1 MSRFREKNSFCL
13 PWGLLDRALSVVG
26 AEDPLP
32 NRQNPL
38 IRSTRYIVLWH
49 NILPTLSYKTVQS
62 FCWRIKKVGYFFLEG
77 NSIYL
82 PLQVFV
88 FIFIFSTNLKFSF
101 SFSKK
106 NQLFCLSVKLFLNLI
121 VSLLIVWWLRDQLI
135 QKNQVI
141 KNIQFFLN
149 EAFAVCQKLEILK

>member
-1 MSRFREKNSFCL
+1 MRENSFCL

-38 IRSTRYIVLWH
+38 IRSTRYIVLQH

-62 FCWRIKKVGYFFLEG
+62 FSWRIKKLDTFFLKA
-77 NSIYL
+77 IR
-82 PLQVFV
+82 
-88 FIFIFSTNLKFSF
+88 FIFRYKFLCYF
-101 SFSKK
+101 LFFRRILNFLFHFWKK
-106 NQLFCLSVKLFLNLI
+106 IKLFCLSVKLFLNLI
-121 VSLLIVWWLRDQLI
+121 VSLLIVWWFRDQLI